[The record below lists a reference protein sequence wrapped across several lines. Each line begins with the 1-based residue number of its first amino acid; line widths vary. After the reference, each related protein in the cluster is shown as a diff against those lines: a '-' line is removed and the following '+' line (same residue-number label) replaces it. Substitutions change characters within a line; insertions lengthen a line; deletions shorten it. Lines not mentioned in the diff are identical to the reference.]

1 MSFDSGLQS
10 DHIRILT
17 LHSRI
22 YPGRDLL
29 DELLHFS
36 SFRRLH
42 TLRLT
47 YDFAGVTYAAYEPGP
62 LLDPKEP
69 VGERYP
75 ELKDVWVTWK
85 NCESDVGER
94 AREEIVDT
102 TVFLVECKGQ
112 GLLRVRFEYVDGR
125 VVGDEEEG
133 RVSEVEEEGQDAME
147 AEVEH

>member
-1 MSFDSGLQS
+1 VSFDSGLQS
-10 DHIRILT
+10 DNIQVLT
-17 LHSRI
+17 LNSRI

-42 TLRLT
+42 TLQLT

-69 VGERYP
+69 VSERYP
-75 ELKDVWVTWK
+75 ELRTVEAVWK
-85 NCESDVGER
+85 NCEADVGNR

-102 TVFLVECKGQ
+102 TVFLMECRSA
-112 GLLRVRFEYVDGR
+112 GLLKVRFEYVDGR
-125 VVGDEEEG
+125 VYGEEEVE
-133 RVSEVEEEGQDAME
+133 RVMEVEVGQDGMQE
-147 AEVEH
+147 VVEH